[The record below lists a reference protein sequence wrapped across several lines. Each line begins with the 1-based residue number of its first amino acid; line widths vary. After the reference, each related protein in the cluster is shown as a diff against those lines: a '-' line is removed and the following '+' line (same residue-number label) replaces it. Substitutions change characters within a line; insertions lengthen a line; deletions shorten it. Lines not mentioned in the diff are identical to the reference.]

1 MKIRDIMTESVVS
14 LNVNDTIERAA
25 ELMAQYNIGSVPVC
39 EENKVVGI
47 ITDRDIAIRSSSQGQ
62 NSKTK
67 IVRDVMSSNPVT
79 ASPDMDI
86 SEVSRIMSERQIR
99 RIPIVQNGNLI
110 GVVSLGDL
118 AVDPKFE
125 HEAEG
130 ALSSISETTRSIY

>member
-1 MKIRDIMTESVVS
+1 MKIKDIMTESVVS

-39 EENKVVGI
+39 EENKVVGM

-67 IVRDVMSSNPVT
+67 TVRDVMSSNPVT
-79 ASPDMDI
+79 ASPDMDV

-99 RIPIVQNGNLI
+99 RIPIVQNGNLV

-118 AVDPKFE
+118 AVEPKCE